1 MRNKLTVN
9 DLSADVVERMKKMIN
24 EDRQMLKLRE
34 RHASFLRSHRY
45 MEAMKLKQMMD
56 GIEKRVINQCLSE
69 YEGMSESMDNFM
81 REMSEEDRE
90 EINVLTNSIIMLC
103 DMVETFTMDC
113 NGILKKYHPD
123 YRIEMFDRVSECG
136 KAAKAQVDFMSK
148 STDMVYQCAFA
159 EDADKITEMV
169 RNKAKAFIRKL
180 ERRKKAEHENC

>member
-1 MRNKLTVN
+1 MNTETLIKIREWEAERDRNLRIHCPLVAAKFQRWIDRAKKEGRKQEYKQQEGAIHENKLTVN

-56 GIEKRVINQCLSE
+56 GIETRVINQYLSE
-69 YEGMSESMDNFM
+69 YEGMSESMDKFM

-113 NGILKKYHPD
+113 NEILKN
-123 YRIEMFDRVSECG
+123 IIL
-136 KAAKAQVDFMSK
+136 
-148 STDMVYQCAFA
+148 
-159 EDADKITEMV
+159 ITV
-169 RNKAKAFIRKL
+169 
-180 ERRKKAEHENC
+180 

>member
-9 DLSADVVERMKKMIN
+9 DLPADVVERMKKMIN

-34 RHASFLRSHRY
+34 RRASFLRSRRY

-56 GIEKRVINQCLSE
+56 GIEKRVINQYLSE

-113 NGILKKYHPD
+113 NEILKK
-123 YRIEMFDRVSECG
+123 VS
-136 KAAKAQVDFMSK
+136 S
-148 STDMVYQCAFA
+148 
-159 EDADKITEMV
+159 
-169 RNKAKAFIRKL
+169 
-180 ERRKKAEHENC
+180 

>member
-9 DLSADVVERMKKMIN
+9 DLPADVVERMKKMIN

-34 RHASFLRSHRY
+34 RHASLLRSHRY

-56 GIEKRVINQCLSE
+56 GIEMRVINQYLSE

-113 NGILKKYHPD
+113 NEILKKYHPD
-123 YRIEMFDRVSECG
+123 YRIEMFD
-136 KAAKAQVDFMSK
+136 
-148 STDMVYQCAFA
+148 
-159 EDADKITEMV
+159 KIS
-169 RNKAKAFIRKL
+169 
-180 ERRKKAEHENC
+180 

>member
-9 DLSADVVERMKKMIN
+9 DLPADVVERIKKIIN

-34 RHASFLRSHRY
+34 RHASFHRSHRY

-56 GIEKRVINQCLSE
+56 GIEKRVINQYLSE

-113 NGILKKYHPD
+113 NEI
-123 YRIEMFDRVSECG
+123 
-136 KAAKAQVDFMSK
+136 
-148 STDMVYQCAFA
+148 
-159 EDADKITEMV
+159 
-169 RNKAKAFIRKL
+169 
-180 ERRKKAEHENC
+180 

>member
-1 MRNKLTVN
+1 
-9 DLSADVVERMKKMIN
+9 
-24 EDRQMLKLRE
+24 
-34 RHASFLRSHRY
+34 
-45 MEAMKLKQMMD
+45 MMD
-56 GIEKRVINQCLSE
+56 GIEKRVKNQYLSE
-69 YEGMSESMDNFM
+69 YEGMSGSMDNFM

-113 NGILKKYHPD
+113 NEILKKYHPD
-123 YRIEMFDRVSECG
+123 YRIEMFDKVSECG

-169 RNKAKAFIRKL
+169 RKQGQVFHQ
-180 ERRKKAEHENC
+180 KAETEEKGGT

>member
-9 DLSADVVERMKKMIN
+9 DLPADVVERMKKIIN

-34 RHASFLRSHRY
+34 RHAPFLRSHRY

-56 GIEKRVINQCLSE
+56 GIEKRVINQYLSE
-69 YEGMSESMDNFM
+69 YEGMSGSMDNFM

-113 NGILKKYHPD
+113 NEILKKYHPD
-123 YRIEMFDRVSECG
+123 YRIEMFDKVSECG

-148 STDMVYQCAFA
+148 KHGYGLPVCLCRGCGQNNRDGEEQGQVFHQ
-159 EDADKITEMV
+159 
-169 RNKAKAFIRKL
+169 
-180 ERRKKAEHENC
+180 KAETEEKGGT